1 MFDIGF
7 SELLVIAL
15 VALVVLG
22 PERLPKAARMAGMW
36 MRRARMQWQ
45 AVKSELENELAD
57 EDMRRSIHR
66 AREELREA
74 QESLRADGA
83 RLRAQ
88 LADVEARMTGSAAA
102 AVDAPLQGAVHGD
115 AALTNPMHDAVSG
128 VAIVDGAAHSDVD
141 AAFDGGVGAADPASQ
156 CQSQSRSQDQ
166 AARVTSASTS
176 RDVIEH
182 GTASS
187 AIDTHVRATP
197 TSVPAPSGTASPAS
211 EPPADE
217 QR

>member
-36 MRRARMQWQ
+36 LRRARLQWQ

-57 EDMRRSIHR
+57 EDMRRSILR
-66 AREELREA
+66 ARDELREA
-74 QESLRADGA
+74 QDALRADGA

-88 LADVEARMTGSAAA
+88 LADVETRMTAAPA
-102 AVDAPLQGAVHGD
+102 APVAIDAPLQARGD
-115 AALTNPMHDAVSG
+115 DAV
-128 VAIVDGAAHSDVD
+128 
-141 AAFDGGVGAADPASQ
+141 GGV
-156 CQSQSRSQDQ
+156 
-166 AARVTSASTS
+166 
-176 RDVIEH
+176 
-182 GTASS
+182 ASS
-187 AIDTHVRATP
+187 AVSA
-197 TSVPAPSGTASPAS
+197 SASPAATQLDAS
-211 EPPADE
+211 ERTSADPRIEPASSTATHAAGAHPPSSPDARADG

>member
-36 MRRARMQWQ
+36 LRRARMQWQ

-57 EDMRRSIHR
+57 EDMRRSILR
-66 AREELREA
+66 ARDELREA

-88 LADVEARMTGSAAA
+88 LADVEARMTEAPPLDTRESSPGDT
-102 AVDAPLQGAVHGD
+102 DAGMGTSFPSEHAP
-115 AALTNPMHDAVSG
+115 APTALTAPSAQD
-128 VAIVDGAAHSDVD
+128 DVLHASTD
-141 AAFDGGVGAADPASQ
+141 LGASQ
-156 CQSQSRSQDQ
+156 P
-166 AARVTSASTS
+166 
-176 RDVIEH
+176 H
-182 GTASS
+182 TAP
-187 AIDTHVRATP
+187 ATHL
-197 TSVPAPSGTASPAS
+197 
-211 EPPADE
+211 PADE

>member
-57 EDMRRSIHR
+57 EDMRRSILR
-66 AREELREA
+66 ARVELREA
-74 QESLRADGA
+74 QDTLRADGA

-88 LADVEARMTGSAAA
+88 LADVEARMT
-102 AVDAPLQGAVHGD
+102 
-115 AALTNPMHDAVSG
+115 
-128 VAIVDGAAHSDVD
+128 
-141 AAFDGGVGAADPASQ
+141 
-156 CQSQSRSQDQ
+156 
-166 AARVTSASTS
+166 
-176 RDVIEH
+176 
-182 GTASS
+182 
-187 AIDTHVRATP
+187 
-197 TSVPAPSGTASPAS
+197 
-211 EPPADE
+211 EPPAAVGPDRGSTDRGGAPDVPAAVHRVDASRAGAPDE
-217 QR
+217 PMIQPVGSEADAPSRSTQPHPQGPAPIAGASHRHADDARR

>member
-57 EDMRRSIHR
+57 EDMRRSILR

-74 QESLRADGA
+74 QETLRADGA

-88 LADVEARMTGSAAA
+88 LADVEARMTEAPDAGADMPRSVDPDLDASTGGRPLLGTADGTPLGPSADQA
-102 AVDAPLQGAVHGD
+102 
-115 AALTNPMHDAVSG
+115 
-128 VAIVDGAAHSDVD
+128 AIVDAAPTPHE
-141 AAFDGGVGAADPASQ
+141 
-156 CQSQSRSQDQ
+156 
-166 AARVTSASTS
+166 TSAQT
-176 RDVIEH
+176 
-182 GTASS
+182 
-187 AIDTHVRATP
+187 
-197 TSVPAPSGTASPAS
+197 
-211 EPPADE
+211 PADE

>member
-57 EDMRRSIHR
+57 EDMRRSILR

-88 LADVEARMTGSAAA
+88 MADVEARMTEPSAAIA
-102 AVDAPLQGAVHGD
+102 AEAPVPPGD
-115 AALTNPMHDAVSG
+115 VARAAGLAPEH
-128 VAIVDGAAHSDVD
+128 AHAETRDTPRP
-141 AAFDGGVGAADPASQ
+141 VGADAEHASARRSDMPGHAPIADDIDRAHEP
-156 CQSQSRSQDQ
+156 RPDD
-166 AARVTSASTS
+166 AR
-176 RDVIEH
+176 R
-182 GTASS
+182 
-187 AIDTHVRATP
+187 
-197 TSVPAPSGTASPAS
+197 
-211 EPPADE
+211 
-217 QR
+217 